1 MGLLDKGYG
10 QRDVEQKRNASTSI
24 FWKIKKKKVEKYHAR
39 GFTSCPLCGR
49 TPVNVFLLTIIHE
62 DEFVEAPS
70 SSGLIITKK
79 QTILLD
85 YNKYKTGEDRL
96 DQMLSYYSFER
107 KMIKWWKKL
116 FLHLYNLAVVSAH
129 ILHTKTNKRRFHWK
143 FKKKLPKDC

>member
-1 MGLLDKGYG
+1 MGLLDKGCG

-24 FWKIKKKKVEKYHAR
+24 FWKIEKKVEKYHAN
-39 GFTSCPLCGR
+39 GFTSCPSCGR

-79 QTILLD
+79 QTMLLD

-116 FLHLYNLAVVSAH
+116 FLHLCDLAVVSAH
-129 ILHTKTNKRRFHWK
+129 ILHTKTNQRRFHWK
-143 FKKKLPKDC
+143 FKKKKLPKDC